1 MRQNNLIASSTTAG
15 AVVVPS
21 FTTPGGGAIIT
32 RLRLATNKAT
42 GWDAVTLRARLWLAS
57 PTYTNGD
64 GAAYAIATGAAGLLG
79 QFDISLARS
88 GDGATGVGVPSV
100 GSAIWLRLAS
110 ATVVYWDIQYT
121 GGAAL
126 APAANQT
133 FTLTVELAN

>member
-1 MRQNNLIASSTTAG
+1 MMKRFILACVLAFGFAALPPRNRPTLDRRLRDRTTPPPMHQNNLIASSTTAG

-79 QFDISLARS
+79 QFDISLRAVWRWCDRS
-88 GDGATGVGVPSV
+88 WR
-100 GSAIWLRLAS
+100 AIGR
-110 ATVVYWDIQYT
+110 
-121 GGAAL
+121 
-126 APAANQT
+126 
-133 FTLTVELAN
+133 